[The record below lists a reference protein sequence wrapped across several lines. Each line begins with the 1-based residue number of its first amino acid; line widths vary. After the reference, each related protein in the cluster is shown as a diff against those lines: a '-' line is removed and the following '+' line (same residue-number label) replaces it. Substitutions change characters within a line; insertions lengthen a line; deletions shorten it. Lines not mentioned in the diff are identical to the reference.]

1 MALQTMRER
10 VEMSKY
16 KNKRMMVRAGN
27 GRFRQATGAD
37 FGIGGACPV
46 CRHLLLRHYDG
57 DPNAEFIDPRLFRY
71 RCFTCEPE
79 TEQEVEARKAKEE
92 KERAKFTSFFTEI
105 AERKQNSTRYKNR
118 KDASCVFDAFEAAGL
133 PTEKRMM
140 HGILTADLIG
150 LLESNGYKL
159 FYKGDSVSVKKGC
172 GFFVI
177 RDFQKRFAHVEYHTS
192 AVDVIDYAPETIGA
206 VAIKVVQ

>member
-16 KNKRMMVRAGN
+16 KNKRMMVRREAGN
-27 GRFRQATGAD
+27 GRFRQATGAN

-79 TEQEVEARKAKEE
+79 TEKEIEARKAKEE
-92 KERAKFTSFFTEI
+92 AQRQPSIMDVIMGIVE
-105 AERKQNSTRYKNR
+105 ERKQN
-118 KDASCVFDAFEAAGL
+118 G
-133 PTEKRMM
+133 
-140 HGILTADLIG
+140 
-150 LLESNGYKL
+150 
-159 FYKGDSVSVKKGC
+159 
-172 GFFVI
+172 
-177 RDFQKRFAHVEYHTS
+177 
-192 AVDVIDYAPETIGA
+192 TI
-206 VAIKVVQ
+206 